1 MFPPV
6 YIAYFTLLSRNVMRS
21 VVLVAMKYLSL
32 SHFYNSFVYQQRTFD
47 VWNDIVYKLTNRF
60 IWYMHKVMLFIY
72 VHPSTWVLRVQ
83 MIFPKQ
89 VLVQTQGI
97 NHNIYCLQY
106 ISHSLFAYEFI

>member
-47 VWNDIVYKLTNRF
+47 VWNDIVYKITNRV
-60 IWYMHKVMLFIY
+60 IWYMHKVMLFIHLY
-72 VHPSTWVLRVQ
+72 SVTYVLRAQ
-83 MIFPKQ
+83 SKWPKQ
-89 VLVQTQGI
+89 VL
-97 NHNIYCLQY
+97 LQK
-106 ISHSLFAYEFI
+106 